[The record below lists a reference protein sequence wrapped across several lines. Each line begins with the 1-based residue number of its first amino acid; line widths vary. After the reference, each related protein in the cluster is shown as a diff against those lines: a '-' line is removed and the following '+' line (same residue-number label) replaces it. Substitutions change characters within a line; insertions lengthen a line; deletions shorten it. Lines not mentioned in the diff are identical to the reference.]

1 MNIPKQ
7 CLATTCSFLQEVEGG
22 ACTSRAVQYC
32 EAQSCAAAV
41 VVLVVN
47 LQRNNASGR
56 VCRSSTGSVLEQ
68 DGGFKANLT
77 LFFFFLR
84 TAFPHYCDCEAHRGR
99 TRSGSS
105 GPGCPASSTRPLHP
119 ACSQSLPAT
128 FSGCS
133 LNKAFCS
140 VRPGLTQC
148 GSLCRLR
155 ACGEVRPPLTD
166 TQVWLLP
173 PMRSAAKSERSDES
187 A

>member
-7 CLATTCSFLQEVEGG
+7 CLATTCSFLQKVEGG

-32 EAQSCAAAV
+32 GAQSCAAAV

-77 LFFFFLR
+77 LFFFFK
-84 TAFPHYCDCEAHRGR
+84 TAFPHYCDCEAHRGG

-148 GSLCRLR
+148 GSLCRPR

-166 TQVWLLP
+166 TQVWPLP

>member
-1 MNIPKQ
+1 MAPAPAELYSTVELSHALLLLLFWWLICRGTMRAAECADP
-7 CLATTCSFLQEVEGG
+7 AQEVFW
-22 ACTSRAVQYC
+22 SRT
-32 EAQSCAAAV
+32 AASK
-41 VVLVVN
+41 
-47 LQRNNASGR
+47 QTR
-56 VCRSSTGSVLEQ
+56 
-68 DGGFKANLT
+68 
-77 LFFFFLR
+77 LFFFFK

-148 GSLCRLR
+148 GSLCRLE